1 MVLKCR
7 ITLYDDVPTRRKAEL
22 ADAELT
28 KEKAT
33 GSAMERSIIHEDSEE
48 IRS

>member
-28 KEKAT
+28 KEKSNWLNY
-33 GSAMERSIIHEDSEE
+33 GKKYYL
-48 IRS
+48 